1 MGCLGPPQINKP
13 PENLIVAVGGRA
25 QFTCVAEGTASYVWL
40 ANNTQSMPRRWQ
52 TSGNLLVLEDVSSDD
67 ACVVTCR
74 AENQDGI
81 TQASATLT
89 VIGTGYLFLEFAI
102 LLYIF

>member
-1 MGCLGPPQINKP
+1 MADKQH
-13 PENLIVAVGGRA
+13 
-25 QFTCVAEGTASYVWL
+25 TAY
-40 ANNTQSMPRRWQ
+40 AIARRWQ
-52 TSGNLLVLEDVSSDD
+52 ASGNLLVLDVSSDD
-67 ACVVTCR
+67 ACVITCK